1 MKKNY
6 KYEILTP
13 DGFKKFTD
21 IKKNI
26 KDRYVKLTLEN
37 KNFIICSFD
46 HPFYINNKKINA
58 NKLTINDHLC
68 TVDGGVRIIN
78 IENFN
83 NEIELYDIIDVGEK
97 HIFYANDIAVFNC
110 DGSFLSS
117 GESVV
122 SGEILEWY
130 RLTYVME
137 PTEKTGFDKNVW
149 IWEYPDFNKNYIVVA
164 DVSRGDGRDYSTF
177 HVIDLETTTQAA
189 EYQGKVGTKEFAN
202 MLVEYSTKY
211 NDALLII
218 ENTGIGWAVI
228 QGVIDRDYKN
238 LYYTKEKS
246 PYMDDKKTSNY
257 LAHMHRYDRKATAG
271 FTTSGGVGG
280 TRPLIITKMEQ
291 YFNEKTVIVRSRRL
305 INELLTFVW
314 KSGKAEAA
322 SDRYNDDLVM
332 ALAIGLW
339 VRDTAIKLQSESKK
353 LIRAAL
359 DSFKVERTDYSAP
372 VIQQRQVYNAD
383 PHKFYVGNEELNTRD
398 W

>member
-68 TVDGGVRIIN
+68 TVDGGVQIIN

-83 NEIELYDIIDVGEK
+83 
-97 HIFYANDIAVFNC
+97 
-110 DGSFLSS
+110 
-117 GESVV
+117 
-122 SGEILEWY
+122 
-130 RLTYVME
+130 
-137 PTEKTGFDKNVW
+137 
-149 IWEYPDFNKNYIVVA
+149 NYIVVA

-383 PHKFYVGNEELNTRD
+383 PHKFYVGNEEINTRD